1 MNIADRFAY
10 DINDTE
16 SVRTEKSS
24 IFLLAGASSLA
35 GLLWWIMYYVIFGW
49 GLISFLPLSFAII
62 VGSSLLISHITRNH
76 RIAIAA
82 QIICI
87 TYITAFIQWNIG
99 SLTDSGLVLLWSF
112 LGPITALMFYTIRKA
127 IIWFALFL
135 LNIAITLLLPNW
147 FAITVQAVSYGTS
160 LFFTAANLSLATTI
174 VFAFSSYYVNRA
186 SIEQKKSEDLLLNI
200 LPAQIAESLKKKRG
214 IIADK
219 YENASILFA
228 DIVGFTPLSEQLSPV
243 EMVALLN
250 DAYSYFDVLVEK
262 YGLEKI
268 RTIGDNYMVASG
280 VPIPREDHAV
290 AIANFA
296 LDMLDYSTVSK
307 HPAAG
312 KIDLRVGL
320 NSGPVVAGVIG
331 KKKFQYDVWSP
342 SVNVASRMESQG
354 VAGQIQVAEASY
366 TLLESDFVFKER
378 GLVNLKGLGE
388 IRTWFLLNKAA

>member
-10 DINDTE
+10 DIKDTE
-16 SVRTEKSS
+16 SVRAEKSS
-24 IFLLAGASSLA
+24 IFLLAIASCVA
-35 GLLWWIMYYVIFGW
+35 GILWSIMYYRIYGW
-49 GLISFLPLSFAII
+49 GVISFLPLSFAFI
-62 VGSSLLISHITRNH
+62 VGSSLVISQIRRNH

-87 TYITAFIQWNIG
+87 TYITALIQWNIG

-112 LGPITALMFYTIRKA
+112 LGPITALMFYTIRAA

-135 LNIAITLLLPNW
+135 LNIAITMLLPNY
-147 FAITVQAVSYGTS
+147 FTINVHPLTYETR
-160 LFFTAANLSLATTI
+160 LFFDAANLSLAATL

-186 SIEQKKSEDLLLNI
+186 SIEQKKSEVLLLNI

-219 YENASILFA
+219 FENASILFA
-228 DIVGFTPLSEQLSPV
+228 DIVGFTPLSEKLSPV
-243 EMVALLN
+243 EMVVLLN
-250 DAYSYFDVLVEK
+250 DAYSYFDSLVEK
-262 YGLEKI
+262 YRLEKI

-280 VPIPREDHAV
+280 VPIPRKDHAV

-342 SVNVASRMESQG
+342 SVNIASRMESQG

-366 TLLESDFVFKER
+366 TLLQGEFIFKER
-378 GLVNLKGLGE
+378 GLVNLKGLGR